1 MYPVP
6 EFRGNKIAMLLF
18 CAAFFITP
26 FIQAQCTASGPNSP
40 ATSSNVPFA
49 GSDYSFNNPLNALF
63 NDGSNAVA
71 ASILSFSSK
80 QTDYLQA
87 QGFGFSIPTAATI
100 CGIEVNVVKSAA
112 NVLLNLATVKDYSV
126 RVMKN
131 GALTPSNLADGITQW
146 PSSDVTASY
155 GSASQL
161 WGTTWTPAD
170 INSANFGFSIAAE
183 IDGTLAL
190 FPAARINYISMT
202 VYYLDPSVLP
212 AQSIQFNV
220 ANGSN
225 NSAVLSWKQNDIDE
239 GASLI
244 IERSVNGTTWET
256 LPGAAQKNSI
266 TSMYTYTDASP
277 LPGKSLY
284 RLKMIATSGEV
295 RYSTVQPFELTG
307 IISLKCYPNPF
318 TSYIQV
324 AGVMA
329 GERVTVTNLVG
340 QQLYLSAPA
349 VKNIISIDVNDLQP
363 GIYVISAGNRK
374 IKVQK
379 K

>member
-1 MYPVP
+1 MNPLP
-6 EFRGNKIAMLLF
+6 EILGNKIAMPLL
-18 CAAFFITP
+18 CAVLFITT
-26 FIQAQCTASGPNSP
+26 FIQAQCIASGPNSP
-40 ATSSNVPFA
+40 ATASSVSFG
-49 GSDYSFNNPLNALF
+49 GSDYSFNTPLNSLL
-63 NDGSNAVA
+63 NDGNNTVA
-71 ASILSFSSK
+71 SSILSFSLK
-80 QTDYLQA
+80 QTEYLQA

-131 GALTPSNLADGITQW
+131 GIFTPTNLADGITQW
-146 PSSDVTASY
+146 PSSDVNSSY
-155 GSASQL
+155 GDANEI

-170 INSANFGFSIAAE
+170 INSANFGFSISAE
-183 IDGTLAL
+183 IDGTVAL

-202 VYYLDPSVLP
+202 VYYLDPIVLP

-220 ANGSN
+220 VNGSN
-225 NSAVLSWKQNDIDE
+225 NSAVLSWKQNSIDE
-239 GASLI
+239 AASLT
-244 IERSVNGTTWET
+244 IERSVNGTKWEMV
-256 LPGAAQKNSI
+256 PGATQKSSI
-266 TSMYTYTDASP
+266 TPLYIYTDASP

-284 RLKMIATSGEV
+284 RLKMTATSGEV
-295 RYSTVQPFELTG
+295 RHSTVQPFELTP
-307 IISLKCYPNPF
+307 ITSLKCYPNPF
-318 TSYIQV
+318 TSHIQV
-324 AGVMA
+324 AGVIA
-329 GERVTVTNLVG
+329 GERVTVTNLFG

-349 VKNIISIDVNDLQP
+349 VKSTISVDINDLQP